1 MPFVFKEVEMKVW
14 LLSNYLSGLFF
25 FIQLV
30 ASDLKWTKKEAR
42 MILAFPLWGCV
53 AIPTLLIVYFWLVLK
68 PRLISLIKVAK

>member
-1 MPFVFKEVEMKVW
+1 MRVW
-14 LLSNYLSGLFF
+14 LISNYLFGLFF

-42 MILAFPLWGCV
+42 MLLALPLWGGV

-68 PRLISLIKVAK
+68 PRLISLVKVAK